1 MLLPFSTYTK
11 PLGKDSDF
19 NISLNSREILFLSN
33 SSSHV
38 YWFDCFHLLVQL
50 RMCLMLWVGVQMN
63 LKTNIEATKEKYE
76 GPQLASSK
84 FAPDFGLTSLF
95 MRFCVITWPSFKII
109 LIKMMS
115 TTRNCFNSFLPQYW
129 YCISFCGN
137 LNSATGSDFLLDL

>member
-1 MLLPFSTYTK
+1 
-11 PLGKDSDF
+11 
-19 NISLNSREILFLSN
+19 
-33 SSSHV
+33 
-38 YWFDCFHLLVQL
+38 
-50 RMCLMLWVGVQMN
+50 MLWVGMQMN

-84 FAPDFGLTSLF
+84 FAPDFGLNKPVY
-95 MRFCVITWPSFKII
+95 VILCDHLPCFKII
-109 LIKMMS
+109 LSKMMS